1 MYVVKRDGRQETL
14 HFNKII
20 ARFKKLKGA
29 TTSQLDELAVET
41 AAAMI
46 GNHPDYASEISR
58 ENSLSIT

>member
-20 ARFKKLKGA
+20 ARFKKLKGV
-29 TTSQLDELAVET
+29 TTSQLDELAAET

-46 GNHPDYASEISR
+46 GNFKR
-58 ENSLSIT
+58 K